1 MKVINRTRSQF
12 DGKTF
17 ITYEF
22 DTGHQFRQYVLGAYI
37 AYTPRGNY
45 ASTPTTLKLMRLA
58 SQYEDNRIQ
67 IQD

>member
-1 MKVINRTRSQF
+1 MKVISRERGQF

-17 ITYEF
+17 ITYKF

-45 ASTPTTLKLMRLA
+45 ASTPTTLKLMRLT
-58 SQYEDNRIQ
+58 SEYEDRRIQ
-67 IQD
+67 VPA